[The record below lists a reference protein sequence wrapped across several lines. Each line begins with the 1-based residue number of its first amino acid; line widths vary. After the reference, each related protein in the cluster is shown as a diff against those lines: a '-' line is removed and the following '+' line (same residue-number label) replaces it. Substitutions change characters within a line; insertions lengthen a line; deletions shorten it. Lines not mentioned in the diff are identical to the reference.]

1 MFKKQILI
9 TIIAIILIGPYKTL
23 AQANLLDI
31 MPNTAVDK
39 SFYTHV
45 PKVDYGNLFQ
55 QSGTTSF
62 TTAYSP
68 SNSYWID
75 PTAADEE
82 HVYLAKLQHS
92 AATAANSWELRIGKG
107 GQMYSFKSAYGEG
120 IPPQSI
126 VRSTWM
132 DEVWQPV
139 CANTTLSNRDFSS
152 GFYFVHGAGAYN
164 YDGVEQAYYSP
175 LMASYYD
182 EVEKAYYVTNW
193 GTQAHIPSLYK
204 SEILYTTKYKE
215 IGEGI
220 LEVTYVIQNFGDVTI
235 NHINAPW
242 GGVRSSALRGKY
254 LSSPDGSIAIN
265 YASTATAV
273 GALAIDIDETGGYML
288 WASDTLNAT
297 APSLGLV
304 FGNEIKTNELSAHGL
319 SNVYMRLAQVGG
331 DTNPRDYTLFT
342 LIPKLNVKKGETF
355 YYRTYYI
362 NGTRDFVQA
371 KSNILVPFVDYGFIE
386 ATPEETPVSTISA
399 TDFEQATSTDFE
411 LFTNPIE
418 NTVPIFLMENTATGK
433 QYISPDLY
441 YNVETVPLE
450 NPYEPT
456 DAKFDLYENRI
467 LYRVHASDIKYIR
480 LLGYGYTT
488 NMSTDNSFVLLDD
501 IILDE
506 SKFVITEAYKNKI
519 WVKKSEITVTPGEA
533 INLALNGTATQST
546 TLSGAAA
553 SRAIDDNTNGLFNSG
568 SVTASQGPDAWW
580 EVELDG
586 SYNISDIN
594 IFNRTDTCC
603 TSRLANFTVSV
614 INSAGTT
621 TFSQTI
627 TATPN
632 LSVTIDA
639 GGALGNTI
647 RVQSNLTTTLN
658 LAEVQVYGNV
668 NLALDGTATQS
679 TTLGGAAASRA
690 IDNNTNGI
698 FTSGSVTASQ
708 GPNPWWEVELDN
720 NYSIDDINVYN
731 RTDACCTSRL
741 SDFTVSIINSSGAT
755 SFSQTITNEPNPS
768 VTIDAGGAIG
778 QVIRVQSNLTS
789 TLNLAEVQVFGS
801 NSSQQK
807 SASKKE
813 TLSISNNTD
822 IETKFLVYP
831 NPVSD
836 IITIDF
842 KSSNTAKMQII
853 DYLGKTVISDEIQ
866 NGTKSIDLSHLSS
879 GLYFIKVSDKQETFT
894 RKIIKK

>member
-132 DEVWQPV
+132 DEVWQAV
-139 CANTTLSNRDFSS
+139 SVNTTLSNRDFSS

-220 LEVTYVIQNFGDVTI
+220 LEVTYIIQNFGDVTI

-242 GGVRSSALRGKY
+242 GGVRSSNLRGKY

-265 YASTATAV
+265 YASTATEV
-273 GALAIDIDETGGYML
+273 GALAINIDKTGGFML

-297 APSLGLV
+297 APSLGIV
-304 FGNEIKTNELSAHGL
+304 FGNEIKKNELSAHGL

-362 NGTRDFVQA
+362 NGTRDFVQE
-371 KSNILVPFVDYGFIE
+371 KSNMLVPFVDYGFIE

-488 NMSTDNSFVLLDD
+488 KMSTDNSFVLLDD

-506 SKFVITEAYKNKI
+506 SKIVLTEAYKNKI
-519 WVKKSEITVTPGEA
+519 WVKTVTPGEA

-546 TLSGAAA
+546 TLSSAAA
-553 SRAIDDNTNGLFNSG
+553 SRANDNNTNGIFTSG

-594 IFNRTDTCC
+594 IFNRTDCC
-603 TSRLANFTVSV
+603 SERLADFTVSV
-614 INSAGTT
+614 INSNGTT
-621 TFSQTI
+621 TFSKTI
-627 TATPN
+627 TTTPN
-632 LSVTIDA
+632 PSVTLDA

-647 RVQSNLTTTLN
+647 RVQSNLTT
-658 LAEVQVYGNV
+658 A
-668 NLALDGTATQS
+668 
-679 TTLGGAAASRA
+679 
-690 IDNNTNGI
+690 
-698 FTSGSVTASQ
+698 
-708 GPNPWWEVELDN
+708 
-720 NYSIDDINVYN
+720 
-731 RTDACCTSRL
+731 
-741 SDFTVSIINSSGAT
+741 
-755 SFSQTITNEPNPS
+755 
-768 VTIDAGGAIG
+768 
-778 QVIRVQSNLTS
+778 
-789 TLNLAEVQVFGS
+789 LNLAEVQVFGS
-801 NSSQQK
+801 ATLGVETENK
-807 SASKKE
+807 SE
-813 TLSISNNTD
+813 R
-822 IETKFLVYP
+822 LVMSP
-831 NPVSD
+831 NPVSG
-836 IITIDF
+836 IITINYN
-842 KSSNTAKMQII
+842 SSNTAKMEVI

-879 GLYFIKVSDKQETFT
+879 GLYFIKVSDEQETFI